1 VRPLACADA
10 DQIRVP
16 NTIDE
21 VIRLYTKAAVR
32 EQPEDLIEWSRQWFE
47 ARAAASAAEKQL
59 GGGDAPPPS

>member
-1 VRPLACADA
+1 
-10 DQIRVP
+10 VP